1 MYSAPAFELPPWPP
15 MSRAHPDDASQVLL
29 AVGSLVGQ
37 EVNLDHFLS
46 TLVDRIAV
54 TMQADRGTLYLLD
67 PARGELFSRAAH
79 LPEIAQIRL
88 KLGQGIAGHVAQAG
102 ETVNVP
108 DPRGERRFFA
118 EIDKMTGY
126 RTTSLLAV
134 PVRDS
139 EDLLFGVLQVLN
151 RRGGGVFTPEEA
163 QKLEGIARMVGG
175 ALERTSLVQEIRR
188 AKEQPD
194 APVGYFFNRII
205 GESEAMRAVYRLIQK
220 AAGTLATVLIRGES
234 GCGKELFARALHVNS
249 PRRHAPFVKVDCA
262 ALPASLIENELFG
275 HEKGAFTG
283 ADGRMQGKFESADGG
298 TVFIDELG
306 ELPLS
311 VQGKLLRVLQD
322 REFERVGGTQTVR
335 VDVRIVAATNRDLP
349 RMVAEGRFR
358 EDLYYRIK
366 VVEVTLPP
374 LRERGA
380 EDVERLARHFV
391 ATAARKHRL
400 AQAPRLSLSA
410 LERLRAYRWP
420 GNVRELENCIESA
433 VVLSDG
439 EILPE
444 HLPLPGRE
452 HAQAPA
458 GADRTQAR
466 TGAAGAETA
475 VEGPEGRQPPEIATL
490 AAVER
495 RHILGVLDT
504 LRGNRSAAAKALGIG
519 RNTLAR
525 KLREY
530 GLEGD

>member
-1 MYSAPAFELPPWPP
+1 MYSPSAFELPPFMTRPT
-15 MSRAHPDDASQVLL
+15 DDASQVLL
-29 AVGSLVGQ
+29 SVGSLWGQ
-37 EVNLDHFLS
+37 EVVLDEFLS

-54 TMQADRGTLYLLD
+54 AMQADRGTLYLLD

-79 LPEIAQIRL
+79 LPEISQIRL
-88 KLGQGIAGHVAQAG
+88 KLGQGVAGHVAQAG

-108 DPRGERRFFA
+108 DPSGERRFFA
-118 EIDKMTGY
+118 DIDKMTGY

-139 EDLLFGVLQVLN
+139 DGLLFGVLQVLN
-151 RRGGGVFTPEEA
+151 RRGGGFFSDDEA
-163 QKLEGIARMVGG
+163 RQLEGIARQVGG

-188 AKEQPD
+188 AREQPE

-205 GESEAMRAVYRLIQK
+205 GESERMRSVYRLVQK
-220 AAGTLATVLIRGES
+220 AAGTDATVLIRGES

-249 PRRHAPFVKVDCA
+249 PRRQKPFIKVDCA

-283 ADGRMQGKFESADGG
+283 ADHRVEGKFEAASGG

-306 ELPLS
+306 ELPLP

-335 VDVRIVAATNRDLP
+335 VDVRIVAATNRDLQ

-366 VVEVTLPP
+366 VVEVVLPP

-391 ATAARKHRL
+391 ATAARKHRVG
-400 AQAPRLSLSA
+400 ATPRLSSEA
-410 LERLRAYRWP
+410 LHRLRTYRWP

-433 VVLSDG
+433 VVLCDG

-444 HLPLPGRE
+444 HLPLPTGPLSS
-452 HAQAPA
+452 APA
-458 GADRTQAR
+458 ATA
-466 TGAAGAETA
+466 TAAGPSTTA
-475 VEGPEGRQPPEIATL
+475 SSFSTL
-490 AAVER
+490 AEVER
-495 RHILGVLDT
+495 RHILGVLEA
-504 LRGNRSAAAKALGIG
+504 LGGNRTAAAKALGIG
-519 RNTLAR
+519 RNTLGR
-525 KLREY
+525 KLKEF
-530 GLEGD
+530 GLAGDDE